1 VTVVLLVAA
10 VAFLGL
16 LFIDT
21 ALVLGETFKLLVML
35 YGQCLI
41 IGVGVY
47 EAIHSKWVGGAPAV
61 AHRRSGLAVRS
72 RDCHGTSRGAI
83 RRPCRDAREKGLTA
97 GLIEPSAARQIDCAA
112 RLEHGLAPKRRRNAV
127 VVTLHDELMV
137 VVNACLVAVGPISLL
152 MLAGAWS
159 PVYRQSWSR
168 LACWWSCLAIL
179 LIACAGVT
187 GAILG

>member
-1 VTVVLLVAA
+1 MKRSTASGSGALLLWLIGVPVWLFAAEIATGLLVAPF
-10 VAFLGL
+10 VA
-16 LFIDT
+16 
-21 ALVLGETFKLLVML
+21 
-35 YGQCLI
+35 
-41 IGVGVY
+41 
-47 EAIHSKWVGGAPAV
+47 
-61 AHRRSGLAVRS
+61 
-72 RDCHGTSRGAI
+72 
-83 RRPCRDAREKGLTA
+83 KGLTA
-97 GLIEPSAARQIDCAA
+97 GLIEPSAAPQIDCAA
-112 RLEHGLAPKRRRNAV
+112 RLEHGLVPKRRRNAV

-168 LACWWSCLAIL
+168 LACWWSCLALL